1 MQTSLVPYLTF
12 NGNCREAMSFYQACL
27 GGELEL
33 MPFGEAPMELPAGSE
48 LLIMHAVLKKDDL
61 NLMASDSMP
70 DQPVNFGNNVS
81 LSLNCQSKE
90 EADAYFQALSAGGT
104 ITMPLE
110 VTFWNA
116 YFGML
121 VDKFG
126 VCWMFNYDLP
136 QQ

>member
-1 MQTSLVPYLTF
+1 MQTTLVPYLNF
-12 NGNCREAMSFYQACL
+12 NGNCREAMRFYHACL

-33 MPFGEAPMELPAGSE
+33 MPFSDAPMELPAGSDH
-48 LLIMHAVLKKDDL
+48 LIMHAVLKKGDL

-70 DQPVNFGNNVS
+70 DQPVSFGNNVS
-81 LSLNCQSKE
+81 LSLDCPSKE
-90 EADAYFQALSAGGT
+90 QADAYFQALSAGGT

-116 YFGML
+116 YFGTL

-126 VCWMFNYDLP
+126 VCWMFNHDLP
-136 QQ
+136 Q